1 MSGRAGRIVVLNG
14 APRSGKS
21 SIVAA
26 LQAREDAVWINLGV
40 DIHNASMLPPRLR
53 PGIGVRPGG
62 ERPDLEPLLPRLYAG
77 LYEAI
82 AAQSR
87 LGLDVVAD
95 LGHHDA
101 YSQPLGI
108 LPDCARR
115 LKGLPALFVGIHCP
129 LDAILARRRQQVAG
143 RETLYASAAEGEPPP
158 APVLL
163 WQEAVHAHG
172 LYDLT
177 IDTSTVT
184 PDEAATLILAAFAA
198 GIPRPSAFEQL
209 AQRG

>member
-1 MSGRAGRIVVLNG
+1 VTGRTGRIVVLNG

-143 RETLYASAAEGEPPP
+143 RETLYASTAEGEPPP

-177 IDTSTVT
+177 IDTSTMT
-184 PDEAATLILAAFAA
+184 PDEAATVILAAFAK
-198 GIPRPSAFEQL
+198 GLPRPSAFEQL